1 MIKKP
6 GGLQIKGSSIR
17 DGRSCSL
24 QTALYHPILEA
35 AEPDDSEYGDATD
48 CRVAL
53 YTSVVTEAAGHIGEL
68 GYPGHKWELGYPGH
82 RELGYPGHI
91 GELGYSGHRRTR
103 MSRTHRR
110 TRIFRTHRGTR
121 ISMILRM
128 ETPLIVERL
137 FMDLLWNQ

>member
-6 GGLQIKGSSIR
+6 GGLQIKGSGIR

-68 GYPGHKWELGYPGH
+68 GYPGHIGKLGYP
-82 RELGYPGHI
+82 
-91 GELGYSGHRRTR
+91 
-103 MSRTHRR
+103 
-110 TRIFRTHRGTR
+110 
-121 ISMILRM
+121 
-128 ETPLIVERL
+128 
-137 FMDLLWNQ
+137 